1 MEDGQKCGAKFG
13 TFMELWVACF
23 HFSSFVLLTSSS
35 RSTSWTSLRYQV
47 RHSAVS
53 KHWNITYYANR
64 WDCIVSS
71 VVRYRTSAVCWT
83 VRCITHLL
91 YIKAIWDDANIFLID
106 AISDVVQR
114 TILIVYQKGSINM
127 IRARIVRIMLW
138 NAIFAVSYAWLID
151 DKRTIYSFIP

>member
-1 MEDGQKCGAKFG
+1 
-13 TFMELWVACF
+13 MELWVACF

-35 RSTSWTSLRYQV
+35 RSTSWTPLRYQV

-83 VRCITHLL
+83 VRCITHNASTLTVL
-91 YIKAIWDDANIFLID
+91 YIKAIRHYANIFLID

-114 TILIVYQKGSINM
+114 TILIVYQKVSINM

-138 NAIFAVSYAWLID
+138 NAIFPVSYAWLID